1 LTQPVQQN
9 RQQSTMIREIS
20 CFAEEVGLMP
30 QLLAKTTE
38 DVRDGAPGVPIMN
51 AKGVMYAG
59 QALRAI

>member
-1 LTQPVQQN
+1 
-9 RQQSTMIREIS
+9 MIREIS